1 MILKSMS
8 ATLMIL
14 FTILS
19 SCFQPT
25 VKSYV
30 GIYTSHLPRIG
41 PLIKIQENKH
51 NGKIVPMSAYMIYL
65 RSDGSFVMG
74 GCDLQVRE
82 AGKYS
87 FDRDSISFY
96 DIYSFRHKRMLS
108 DKRFFYDKKTN
119 SIYYRHPNPDLETS
133 TQYPESIAI
142 LELDFIRSHMG
153 FLRNQEMSLDSLLTL
168 NKFLPYNEQMDWVE
182 RELRQKRSSK

>member
-19 SCFQPT
+19 SCLQST
-25 VKSYV
+25 MESRI
-30 GIYTSHLPRIG
+30 GIYTSHMPRIG
-41 PLIKIQENKH
+41 PLIKFYENKH
-51 NGKIVPMSAYMIYL
+51 KGKMVPMSVYMVYL

-74 GCDLQVRE
+74 GCDLQIRE

-96 DIYSFRHKRMLS
+96 DIYSFKHERTLS
-108 DKRFFYDKKTN
+108 DKRFFFDEKSN
-119 SIYYRHPNPDLETS
+119 SIYYRHPNPDSNTS
-133 TQYPESIAI
+133 NDYPESVAI
-142 LELDFIRSHMG
+142 LELGFIRSHMG
-153 FLRNQEMSLDSLLTL
+153 FLRNQEMSLDSLIKF
-168 NKFLPYNEQMDWVE
+168 NKFLPLDSQYVWIDKKLG
-182 RELRQKRSSK
+182 R